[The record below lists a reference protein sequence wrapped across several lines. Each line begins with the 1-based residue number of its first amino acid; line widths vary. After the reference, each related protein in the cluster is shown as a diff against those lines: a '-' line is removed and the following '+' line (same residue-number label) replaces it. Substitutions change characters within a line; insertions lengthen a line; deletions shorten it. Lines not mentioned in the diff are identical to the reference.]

1 MGAACERARAWAKP
15 KVAFA
20 WCYLTQS
27 VFKVVLL
34 KSIPT
39 KIRQLV
45 LYVSNCKEYV
55 DGFVGELTSANDFK
69 NTIWE
74 LRCADELG
82 VGEKDVF
89 GEVQLDL
96 VRAVLPSEMGTS
108 QLTFT

>member
-1 MGAACERARAWAKP
+1 M
-15 KVAFA
+15 
-20 WCYLTQS
+20 
-27 VFKVVLL
+27 
-34 KSIPT
+34 
-39 KIRQLV
+39 
-45 LYVSNCKEYV
+45 
-55 DGFVGELTSANDFK
+55 GELTSAKDFK

-74 LRCADELG
+74 LRCGDELG